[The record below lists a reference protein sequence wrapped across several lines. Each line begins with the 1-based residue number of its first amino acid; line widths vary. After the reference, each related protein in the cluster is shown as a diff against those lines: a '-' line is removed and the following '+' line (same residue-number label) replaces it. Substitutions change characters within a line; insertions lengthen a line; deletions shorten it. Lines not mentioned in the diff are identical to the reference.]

1 MQNSRDQIKFD
12 VIRIIAE
19 ELAIAPDAIKED
31 TSLQNDLEAD
41 SLDTINIGLAIGE
54 KFSILLDDET
64 VQQFTE
70 VKYIIDNLVSILT

>member
-12 VIRIIAE
+12 VIRIIAD
-19 ELAIAPDAIKED
+19 ELDIAPDAIKED

-41 SLDTINIGLAIGE
+41 SLDTINIGLAVEE

-70 VKYIIDNLVSILT
+70 VKYIIDNLVKILT

>member
-1 MQNSRDQIKFD
+1 MQNSRVQIKFD

-19 ELAIAPDAIKED
+19 ELDIAPDAIKED

-70 VKYIIDNLVSILT
+70 VKYIIDNLVNILT

>member
-12 VIRIIAE
+12 VIRIIAD
-19 ELAIAPDAIKED
+19 ELDIAADAIKED

-41 SLDTINIGLAIGE
+41 SLDTVNIGLAIEE
-54 KFSILLDDET
+54 KFSLLLDNET

-70 VKYIIDNLVSILT
+70 VKYIIDNLVNILT

>member
-12 VIRIIAE
+12 VIRIIAD
-19 ELAIAPDAIKED
+19 ELDIASDAIKED

-41 SLDTINIGLAIGE
+41 SLDTINIGLAIEE

-70 VKYIIDNLVSILT
+70 VKYIIDNLVKILT

>member
-1 MQNSRDQIKFD
+1 MQNSRDQIQFD
-12 VIRIIAE
+12 VIRIIAD
-19 ELAIAPDAIKED
+19 ELDIAADAIKED

-41 SLDTINIGLAIGE
+41 SLDTINIGLAIEE

-70 VKYIIDNLVSILT
+70 VKYIIENLVKILT

>member
-1 MQNSRDQIKFD
+1 MKFD
-12 VIRIIAE
+12 VIRIIAD
-19 ELAIAPDAIKED
+19 ELDIAPDAIKED

-41 SLDTINIGLAIGE
+41 SLDTINIGLAVEE

-70 VKYIIDNLVSILT
+70 VKYIIDNLVKILT